1 MRDVKYSL
9 RLLGLAYTLA
19 RHDATFVFDLVNPP
33 LPARA
38 FFWLI
43 KKRDSKTNK
52 GVRLGKALQK
62 MGPSFIKAG
71 QALSTR
77 GDLIGVELAEGLTT
91 LQDKLPS
98 FDGSISR
105 AIIEAELG
113 DSIDSLFSWFEH
125 DATAA
130 ASIAQVHFATTKEGK
145 DVAVKVLRPNIE
157 AAFARDIQLLYWIA
171 EKAAKR
177 LPRLKPVEVVKTF
190 EETVRVELDLRFEAA
205 AAEEL
210 KKNTK
215 NDPEFYV
222 VEVDWVR
229 TSKRVL
235 TTERIRGFHAS
246 DKAGMEAAGIDTNKI
261 TEKAATAFFNQ
272 VFRDGFFHADMHP
285 GNLFVLPDGRL
296 APVDFG
302 IMGRISHADQLIL
315 AEILYGFLKGDYE
328 KVARVHYDAGWIPA
342 HVSVDL
348 FAQACRAI
356 GQPMFGKALNEISV
370 GALFGQ
376 LIQVAHM
383 FEMEIQPQLILLQ
396 KTMVTAE
403 GVGRGLNPNVNMW
416 QLAEPLITDW
426 AKANFSPR
434 AKLKNLA
441 CEALEVLKDAPSVLK
456 ELRDYLREAQAKAA
470 V

>member
-19 RHDATFVFDLVNPP
+19 RHDATFVFDIVKLP
-33 LPARA
+33 LPARV

-43 KKRDSKTNK
+43 KKRDSNTNK

-77 GDLIGVELAEGLTT
+77 GDLIGVELAEGLVS
-91 LQDKLPS
+91 LQDKLPA
-98 FDGSISR
+98 FDG
-105 AIIEAELG
+105 AMAKTIIEAELG
-113 DSIDSLFSWFEH
+113 DSIENLFTWFEH

-130 ASIAQVHFATTKEGK
+130 ASIAQVHFATTTDGK
-145 DVAVKVLRPNIE
+145 DVAVKVLRPHIE

-190 EETVRVELDLRFEAA
+190 EEATRIELDLRFEAA

-210 KKNTK
+210 KENTK
-215 NDPEFYV
+215 HDPEFYV

-229 TSKRVL
+229 TAKRVL

-246 DKAGMEAAGIDTNKI
+246 DKAGMEAAGIDTTKI

-302 IMGRISHADQLIL
+302 IMGRINHANQLVL
-315 AEILYGFLKGDYE
+315 AEILYGFLKGDYQR
-328 KVARVHYDAGWIPA
+328 VAQVHHDAGWIPP

-348 FAQACRAI
+348 FAQACRGV
-356 GQPMFGKALNEISV
+356 GQPMMGKALNEISV
-370 GALFGQ
+370 GRLLGQ
-376 LIQVAHM
+376 LIDIGTM
-383 FEMEIQPQLILLQ
+383 FEMETQPHLILLQ
-396 KTMVTAE
+396 KTMMTAE

-416 QLAEPLITDW
+416 QLAEPLITQW
-426 AKANFSPR
+426 AQENFSPR
-434 AKLKNLA
+434 AKLRDFA
-441 CEALEVLKDAPSVLK
+441 REALEVLQEAPSVLR
-456 ELRDYLREAQAKAA
+456 EIRAYLGEMRAKNA
-470 V
+470 

>member
-1 MRDVKYSL
+1 
-9 RLLGLAYTLA
+9 
-19 RHDATFVFDLVNPP
+19 
-33 LPARA
+33 
-38 FFWLI
+38 
-43 KKRDSKTNK
+43 
-52 GVRLGKALQK
+52 

-77 GDLIGVELAEGLTT
+77 ADLIGADIAEGLIT
-91 LQDKLPS
+91 LQDRLPA
-98 FDGSISR
+98 FDGAI
-105 AIIEAELG
+105 AKEIIEEELG
-113 DSIDSLFSWFEH
+113 DTIDNLFTWFEH

-145 DVAVKVLRPNIE
+145 DVAVKVLRPHIE
-157 AAFARDIQLLYWIA
+157 EAFARDISLLYWIA
-171 EKAAKR
+171 FKVARR

-190 EETVRVELDLRFEAA
+190 EDTIRVELDLRFEAA

-210 KKNTK
+210 KQNTR

-229 TSKRVL
+229 TAKRVL

-246 DKAGMEAAGIDTNKI
+246 DKAGMEAAGIDTTKI

-302 IMGRISHADQLIL
+302 IMGRIDHENQLIL

-328 KVARVHYDAGWIPA
+328 RVARVHHDAGWIPP
-342 HVSVDL
+342 HVSVEL
-348 FAQACRAI
+348 FAQACRAV

-370 GALFGQ
+370 GALLGQ
-376 LIQVAHM
+376 LIHVAQM
-383 FEMEIQPQLILLQ
+383 FEMETQPHLILLQ
-396 KTMVTAE
+396 KTMMTAE
-403 GVGRGLNPNVNMW
+403 GVGRGLNPGVNMW

-426 AKANFSPR
+426 AHQNFSPR

-441 CEALEVLKDAPSVLK
+441 CEALEVLQEAPRVLK
-456 ELRDYLREAQAKAA
+456 ELREYLKEVQARQA

>member
-1 MRDVKYSL
+1 MRDLKYSL
-9 RLLGLAYTLA
+9 RLLGLAYILA
-19 RHDATFVFDLVNPP
+19 RHNAIFVFNVVKLP
-33 LPARA
+33 LPARL

-43 KKRDSKTNK
+43 KKRDNKINK
-52 GVRLGKALQK
+52 GVRLGNALQK

-77 GDLIGVELAEGLTT
+77 GDLIGVELAEGLVS
-91 LQDKLPS
+91 LQDKLPA
-98 FDGSISR
+98 FDGAI
-105 AIIEAELG
+105 AKQIIEVELG
-113 DSIDSLFSWFEH
+113 NRIENLFTWFEH

-171 EKAAKR
+171 EKIAKR
-177 LPRLKPVEVVKTF
+177 LPRLKPVEVVRTF
-190 EETVRVELDLRFEAA
+190 EETIRIELDLRFEAA

-210 KKNTK
+210 KQNTK
-215 NDPEFYV
+215 NDLEFYV

-229 TSKRVL
+229 TAKRVL

-246 DKAGMEAAGIDTNKI
+246 DKTGMIAAGIDTTKI

-302 IMGRISHADQLIL
+302 IMGRIDHANQLVL
-315 AEILYGFLKGDYE
+315 AEILYGFLKGDYQR
-328 KVARVHYDAGWIPA
+328 VAQVHHDAGWIPS

-348 FAQACRAI
+348 FAQACRGV
-356 GQPMFGKALNEISV
+356 GQPMMGKALNEISV
-370 GALFGQ
+370 GRLLGQ
-376 LIQVAHM
+376 LIDIGTM
-383 FEMEIQPQLILLQ
+383 FEMETQPHLILLQ
-396 KTMVTAE
+396 KTMMTAE

-416 QLAEPLITDW
+416 QLAEPLITEW
-426 AKANFSPR
+426 AMNNFSPR
-434 AKLKNLA
+434 AKVKQFA
-441 CEALEVLKDAPSVLK
+441 CDALEVLREAPHVLK
-456 ELRDYLREAQAKAA
+456 ELREFLKEVKNH
-470 V
+470 